1 MSTQVQRKKGN
12 ASIWVTIGA
21 IALIIL
27 LIIWLTVADF
37 TGDTDVAAM
46 IAPILE
52 VYILNAPLNAKQP

>member
-52 VYILNAPLNAKQP
+52 PISGTPH